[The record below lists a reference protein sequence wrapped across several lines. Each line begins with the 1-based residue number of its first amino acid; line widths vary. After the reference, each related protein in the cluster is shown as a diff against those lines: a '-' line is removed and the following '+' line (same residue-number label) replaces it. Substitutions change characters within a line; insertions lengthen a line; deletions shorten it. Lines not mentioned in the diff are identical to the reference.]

1 MIFETLATE
10 SFGSPV
16 RRAASTTLPGAA
28 AKRAPRRT
36 RSDAVVISCEL
47 VDELV
52 ESARDCNRVRGAPRS
67 RPALP
72 DKDLATDDGALVRP
86 LAHANDGSR
95 LVARLRDRAD
105 GGLSADEVLR
115 LTRGD
120 DD

>member
-47 VDELV
+47 V

-72 DKDLATDDGALVRP
+72 DKDVATDDGALVRP
-86 LAHANDGSR
+86 LAHDSLHSCVTEPTA
-95 LVARLRDRAD
+95 A
-105 GGLSADEVLR
+105 SAQ
-115 LTRGD
+115 TRCCV
-120 DD
+120 